1 MPDLILD
8 DFRDVSGWL
17 AVASGLAKLAITS
30 RPRSGGHPAMHLA
43 FDFAG
48 GGGFVVARKE
58 LALAVP
64 ETWALC
70 FSLRGHGERNRLE
83 IKLADP
89 SGKNVWWYREEA
101 FALPADW
108 TPIVIPSRA
117 IEFAWGPAG
126 GGALRDV
133 GAIEIALAAGPGG
146 AGEVEVADLRI
157 EDRTV
162 RARPVVRASTA
173 LPGHAPD
180 GLFDDPPAA
189 PWRSEPT
196 APQWL
201 EVDFQGER
209 EYGGLVVD
217 WEPAGRARAFTVA
230 TSTDG
235 VTWTDVH
242 ATAHA
247 DAPRSWI
254 PMPNTCARH
263 LRLVLDASVAGA
275 GFGITALAVRPF
287 ELSRTH
293 ETFFSGIAAESLRGS
308 YPRWV
313 TGEQSYWTPVGV
325 PDGDTCALMN
335 EEGLVEVDRGTWSL
349 EPFVFAD
356 GGLVT
361 WADADVAVELE
372 DGTLP
377 IPTSLWRTPSIELRT
392 TAFAHRIAERPVLF
406 VRYRVARR
414 DGASGPLR
422 LFVTARPFQVNP
434 PWQKFGAL
442 GGVSP
447 IRELFGDPLTMV
459 VGGTRTV
466 LPLERAAAFGAATF
480 HQGNVVDHLRT
491 GDVPP
496 HGAADDDAG
505 FAAGALRFD
514 LDVGPG
520 ATAEVYVAVPFGSIL
535 DQTDDWIRSGLP
547 VALGAGGGAAAF
559 AATVRA
565 WENKLGGLRITLG
578 ARWQRHADAL
588 RTAVAHVLVE
598 RDGPALQPG
607 PRRYTRSW
615 IRDGAIMAGALLRV
629 GCIEE
634 ARAFVRWYAPFQRAD
649 GFVPCCVDRSGPDW
663 LVEHDSHGE
672 LVFAI
677 AECFRFT
684 GDRAFLDALWPAV
697 AGAVACI
704 ERLRATRLGPA
715 WDGENERGFRGLLP
729 ESASHEGYLA
739 HPVHAYWDDFWAV
752 RALGDAAFLATAR
765 GDAAEAA
772 RLTAL
777 RDDFRASIR
786 DSLAHTI
793 ATRNIAYVP
802 GSVEWADFDPTATSN
817 AVALLGEAALMP
829 RAVLDATFAEYLKGF
844 RRRVRNEIDWANYTA
859 YEVRI
864 IGALVCLGERASAA
878 ELAELLLDDRRPRP
892 WNQWPEIS
900 WRNPRS
906 PGHIGDVPHAWIA
919 AEYVLA
925 VRTMLAYERMDD
937 EALVLAA
944 GVPSA
949 WLDGG
954 DPVAVDGLATYWG
967 TLGFTLRRVDATTLA
982 LELRGDAAPP
992 GGLVLRPPLGGRLVE
1007 VAIDGAPAAGFAH
1020 DEVVVP
1026 RTPAAIVLRHGSP
1039 S

>member
-1 MPDLILD
+1 MRLE
-8 DFRDVSGWL
+8 
-17 AVASGLAKLAITS
+17 
-30 RPRSGGHPAMHLA
+30 

-48 GGGFVVARKE
+48 GGGFVVARRE
-58 LALAVP
+58 LALTVP

-70 FSLRGHGERNRLE
+70 FSLRGHGARNRWE

-101 FALPADW
+101 FALPAAW

-126 GGALRDV
+126 GGALREV

-162 RARPVVRASTA
+162 RARPLVRASTA
-173 LPGHAPD
+173 LPGHPPD
-180 GLFDDPPAA
+180 GLFDDPPAST
-189 PWRSEPT
+189 WRSEPT
-196 APQWL
+196 EPQWL
-201 EVDFQGER
+201 EVDFSGER
-209 EYGGLVVD
+209 EYGGLVID

-230 TSTDG
+230 TSSDG

-242 ATAHA
+242 ATTHA
-247 DAPRSWI
+247 DAERTCI
-254 PMPNTCARH
+254 PMPGTCARH
-263 LRLVLDASVAGA
+263 LRIALQASIAGR
-275 GFGITALAVRPF
+275 GFGIRSLAVRPF
-287 ELSRTH
+287 EYSRSLPA
-293 ETFFSGIAAESLRGS
+293 FFTCVATESAPGS

-313 TGEQSYWTPVGV
+313 AGEQSYWTPVGL
-325 PDGDTCALMN
+325 PDGTTCALMN
-335 EEGLVEVDRGTWSL
+335 EEGMVEVDHGTWSL
-349 EPFVFAD
+349 EPFLRVGD
-356 GGLVT
+356 RLVT
-361 WADADVAVELE
+361 WADAERTVELE
-372 DGTLP
+372 HGTLP
-377 IPTSLWRTPSIELRT
+377 IPSAVWRAGDLVLRT
-392 TAFAHRIAERPVLF
+392 TAWAARANGTPFLF
-406 VRYRVARR
+406 LRYRVETAA
-414 DGASGPLR
+414 GASAAPVR
-422 LFVTARPFQVNP
+422 LFVAVRPFQVNP
-434 PWQKFGAL
+434 PWQAFGAL
-442 GGVSP
+442 GGVKT
-447 IRELFGDPLTMV
+447 IHDLDGDA
-459 VGGTRTV
+459 TRVRVDGARVV
-466 LPLERAAAFGAATF
+466 LPLAPAAAFGAAAF
-480 HQGNVVDHLRT
+480 DQGNVVDHLRA
-491 GDVPP
+491 GDVPARP
-496 HGAADDDAG
+496 AVRDDFG
-505 FAAGALRFD
+505 FASGALRFD
-514 LDVGPG
+514 LDASPG
-520 ATAEVYVAVPFGSIL
+520 APCDVYLAVPFGTVAP
-535 DQTDDWIRSGLP
+535 DAAPALP
-547 VALGAGGGAAAF
+547 AGTNGADVF

-565 WENKLGGLRITLG
+565 WEEKLGGLRITLG

-588 RTAVAHVLVE
+588 RTAIAHVLVE

-615 IRDGAIMAGALLRV
+615 IRDGAIMAAALLRV
-629 GCIEE
+629 GCVEE
-634 ARAFVRWYAPFQRAD
+634 ACAFVRWYAPFQRAD

-672 LVFAI
+672 LVFAV

-684 GDRAFLDALWPAV
+684 GDRAFLAELWPA
-697 AGAVACI
+697 AMRAVAQI
-704 ERLRATRLGPA
+704 ERLRATRLGPEWETDA
-715 WDGENERGFRGLLP
+715 KRGFRGLLP

-765 GDAAEAA
+765 GDTAEAA

-777 RDDFRASIR
+777 RDDFRVDVR

-817 AVALLGEAALMP
+817 AVALLGETALMP
-829 RAVLDATFAEYLKGF
+829 RAVLDATFAEYVKGF

-864 IGALVCLGERASAA
+864 VGALVCLGERASAA
-878 ELAELLLDDRRPRP
+878 ELAELLLDDRRPAP

-925 VRTMLAYERMDD
+925 VRTMLAYERMAD

-954 DPVAVDGLATYWG
+954 DTVAVDGLATYWG
-967 TLGFTLRRVDATTLA
+967 TLGFTLRRIDAATLA
-982 LELRGDAAPP
+982 VDLRGDVAPP
-992 GGLVLRPPLGGRLVE
+992 GGIVLRPPLGGRVIA
-1007 VAIDGAPAAGFAH
+1007 VTVDGAPLGGFAG
-1020 DEVVVP
+1020 DEAVV
-1026 RTPAAIVLRHGSP
+1026 RHAPAEIVLRYGSP

>member
-1 MPDLILD
+1 MPDLVLD

-30 RPRSGGHPAMHLA
+30 RPESGGRSAMHLA
-43 FDFAG
+43 FDFGG

-70 FSLRGHGERNRLE
+70 FSLRGQGPRNRLE

-126 GGALRDV
+126 GGALREV

-162 RARPVVRASTA
+162 RARPLVRASTA
-173 LPGHAPD
+173 LPGHAAD

-189 PWRSEPT
+189 TWRSDPT
-196 APQWL
+196 EPQWL

-209 EYGGLVVD
+209 EYGGLVID
-217 WEPAGRARAFTVA
+217 WEPDGRARAFTVA

-235 VTWTDVH
+235 VAWTDVH

-247 DAPRSWI
+247 DAERTCI
-254 PMPNTCARH
+254 PLPGTCARH
-263 LRLVLDASVAGA
+263 LRIALAASIAGR
-275 GFGITALAVRPF
+275 GFGVRALAVRPF
-287 ELSRTH
+287 EYSRSLPA
-293 ETFFSGIAAESLRGS
+293 FFTCVAAECAPGS

-313 TGEQSYWTPVGV
+313 TGEQSYWTPVGLA
-325 PDGDTCALMN
+325 DGTTCALMN
-335 EEGLVEVDRGTWSL
+335 EEGMVEVDHGTWSL
-349 EPFVFAD
+349 EPFLCV
-356 GGLVT
+356 GEHLIT
-361 WADADVAVELE
+361 WADAERTVELAHA
-372 DGTLP
+372 TLP
-377 IPTSLWRTPSIELRT
+377 IPSAIWRAGDVLLRT
-392 TAFAHRIAERPVLF
+392 TAWAARVGGTPFLF
-406 VRYRVARR
+406 LRYRVERTA
-414 DGASGPLR
+414 GAPPSSLR
-422 LFVTARPFQVNP
+422 LFVAIRPFQVNP
-434 PWQKFGAL
+434 PWQSFGAL
-442 GGVSP
+442 GGVKT
-447 IRELFGDPLTMV
+447 IHDLAGDATHV
-459 VGGTRTV
+459 RVDGTRVV
-466 LPLERAAAFGAATF
+466 LPLTPAAAFGAATF
-480 HQGNVVDHLRT
+480 DQGNVVDHLRT
-491 GDVPP
+491 GDVPARATV
-496 HGAADDDAG
+496 HDDFG
-505 FAAGALRFD
+505 FASGALRFD
-514 LDVGPG
+514 LDASAG
-520 ATAEVYVAVPFGSIL
+520 TTRDVYLAVPFG
-535 DQTDDWIRSGLP
+535 T
-547 VALGAGGGAAAF
+547 VAADASPARPAGTHGADVLAS
-559 AATVRA
+559 TVGA
-565 WENKLGGLRITLG
+565 WEEKLGVLRITLG

-615 IRDGAIMAGALLRV
+615 IRDGAIMAAALLRV
-629 GCIEE
+629 GCVEE

-672 LVFAI
+672 LVYAI

-704 ERLRATRLGPA
+704 ERLRATRLGPV
-715 WDGENERGFRGLLP
+715 WDAEDKRGFRGLLP

-752 RALGDAAFLATAR
+752 RALGDAAFLAAAR

-772 RLTAL
+772 RFAAL

-793 ATRNIAYVP
+793 ATRGIAYVP

-817 AVALLGEAALMP
+817 AVALLGETALMP

-878 ELAELLLDDRRPRP
+878 ELAELLLDDRRPQP

-925 VRTMLAYERMDD
+925 VRTMLAYERMAD
-937 EALVLAA
+937 EAIVVAA

-954 DPVAVDGLATYWG
+954 DAVTVDGLATYWG
-967 TLGFTLRRVDATTLA
+967 TLGFSLRRVDGTTLA
-982 LELRGDAAPP
+982 LELRGDVAPP
-992 GGLVLRPPLGGRLVE
+992 GGLVLRPPLGGRLLK
-1007 VAIDGAPAAGFAH
+1007 VAIDGAPAAGFAD
-1020 DEVVVP
+1020 DEAVVP
-1026 RTPAAIVLRHGSP
+1026 RAPAAILLRHGSP